1 MDPYMG
7 DTTAASLWRE
17 TLTVK
22 LNKLQPV
29 GEVAS
34 NPVQSH
40 ASYTRVLSLSSRIFY
55 SMVSKALERAR
66 KQQEHVHCDQEQGR
80 FFHIGQ
86 SMLTKLNYFS

>member
-66 KQQEHVHCDQEQGR
+66 KTARECSLRSRARE
-80 FFHIGQ
+80 
-86 SMLTKLNYFS
+86 LFSYRSIKANEVE